1 MTDLTPDQDAVRR
14 YLCDEA
20 PDARLMTVRLSKT
33 KNDMLDHQNMP
44 LSVQKLCEEL
54 VAAACILSHML
65 KFDGEMILQI
75 KGSGPITMMVAECS
89 SEGRIRSTAQWEDVG
104 DAITF
109 EDFFGAGYLAVT
121 VDPRQGERYQ
131 GIVPLESGSI
141 SGCINHYF
149 QNSEQLDTKLW
160 LASDQST
167 VGGLLIQRI
176 PEEGGQTLQG
186 HANWET
192 LSALADTITNQELA
206 SEAGPLM
213 IYKLFHEL
221 NPRSFDPWGIEF
233 GCSCSKE
240 RSARAL
246 RALGEIELK
255 QLFAEQPSLTVD
267 CHFCGQVYQYDQADL
282 EWLLSDQPPRSD
294 TLQ

>member
-1 MTDLTPDQDAVRR
+1 MTELTADQDAVRR
-14 YLCDEA
+14 YLCDDA
-20 PDARLMTVRLSKT
+20 PDARLITVRLGKA
-33 KNDMLDHQNMP
+33 KNDMLNHQNMP
-44 LSVQKLCEEL
+44 SAVKTLCEEL

-65 KFDGEMILQI
+65 KFDGEMILQV

-89 SEGRIRSTAQWEDVG
+89 SEGHVRSTAQWSEVG
-104 DAITF
+104 DAHTF
-109 EDFFGAGYLAVT
+109 ENLVGTGYLAVT
-121 VDPRQGERYQ
+121 IDPRQGERYQ

-149 QNSEQLDTKLW
+149 ENSEQLDTALW
-160 LASDQST
+160 LASDQKT

-176 PEEGGQTLQG
+176 PEEGGKPQRA
-186 HANWET
+186 HSNWET
-192 LSALADTITNQELA
+192 LSILAKTITDQELA
-206 SEAGPLM
+206 SEAGPLL

-221 NPRSFDPWGIEF
+221 NPRGLDPWDIEF

-240 RSARAL
+240 RSSRAL
-246 RALGEIELK
+246 KALGENEVR
-255 QLFAEQPSLTVD
+255 QMFAEQPSLSVD
-267 CHFCGQVYQYDQADL
+267 CHFCGRVYQYDQADL

>member
-1 MTDLTPDQDAVRR
+1 MTDLTADQDAVRP
-14 YLCDEA
+14 YLCDLA
-20 PDARLMTVRLSKT
+20 PDARLMTVHLGKT
-33 KNDMLDHQNMP
+33 KNDMLDHQTMP
-44 LSVQKLCEEL
+44 MAVKTLCEEL
-54 VAAACILSHML
+54 VAAACLLSHML

-89 SEGRIRSTAQWEDVG
+89 SEGRIRSTAQWSDIG
-104 DAITF
+104 DASVF
-109 EDFFGAGYLAVT
+109 EDLVGTGYLAVT

-141 SGCINHYF
+141 SGCLNHYF
-149 QNSEQLDTKLW
+149 ENSEQLDTQLW
-160 LASDQST
+160 LASNQST

-176 PEEGGQTLQG
+176 PEEGGQSLQEYS
-186 HANWET
+186 NWET
-192 LSALADTITNQELA
+192 LSTLANTITDHELA
-206 SEAGPLM
+206 SDAGPLL

-221 NPRSFDPWGIEF
+221 DPRSFDPWTIEF

-246 RALGEIELK
+246 RALGKTELK
-255 QLFAEQPSLTVD
+255 QLFVEQPALTLD

>member
-1 MTDLTPDQDAVRR
+1 MTELAPDQDAVRR

-20 PDARLMTVRLSKT
+20 PDARLMTVRLNKT

-104 DAITF
+104 DASAF
-109 EDFFGAGYLAVT
+109 EDLFGTGYLAVT

-141 SGCINHYF
+141 SDCINHYF
-149 QNSEQLDTKLW
+149 KNSEQLDTKLW
-160 LASDQST
+160 LASNHST

-186 HANWET
+186 HANWKT
-192 LSALADTITNQELA
+192 LSTLADTVTDQELA

-221 NPRSFDPWGIEF
+221 NPRSFDPWDIEF

-246 RALGEIELK
+246 KALGETELK

>member
-1 MTDLTPDQDAVRR
+1 MTELAPDQDAVRR

-20 PDARLMTVRLSKT
+20 PDARLMTVRLNKT

-104 DAITF
+104 DASAF
-109 EDFFGAGYLAVT
+109 EDLFGTGYLAVT

-149 QNSEQLDTKLW
+149 KNSEQLDTKLW
-160 LASDQST
+160 LASNQST

-176 PEEGGQTLQG
+176 PEEGGQILQG

-192 LSALADTITNQELA
+192 LSTLADTITGQELA

-221 NPRSFDPWGIEF
+221 NPRSFDPWDIEF

-246 RALGEIELK
+246 RALGETELK
-255 QLFAEQPSLTVD
+255 QLFTEQPSLTVD

>member
-1 MTDLTPDQDAVRR
+1 MTDLTADQDAVRR
-14 YLCDEA
+14 YLFDLA
-20 PDARLMTVRLSKT
+20 PDVRLMTVHLGKT
-33 KNDMLDHQNMP
+33 KNDMLDHQTMP
-44 LSVQKLCEEL
+44 MAVKTLCEEL
-54 VAAACILSHML
+54 VAAACLLSHML

-89 SEGRIRSTAQWEDVG
+89 SEGRIRSTAQWSDIG
-104 DAITF
+104 DASTF
-109 EDFFGAGYLAVT
+109 GDLVGTGYLAVT

-141 SGCINHYF
+141 SGCLNHYF
-149 QNSEQLDTKLW
+149 ENSEQLDTHLW
-160 LASDQST
+160 LASNQST

-176 PEEGGQTLQG
+176 PEEGGQSLQEYS
-186 HANWET
+186 NWET
-192 LSALADTITNQELA
+192 LSTLANTITDHELA
-206 SEAGPLM
+206 SDAGPLL

-221 NPRSFDPWGIEF
+221 DPRSFDPWTIEF

-246 RALGEIELK
+246 RALGETELK
-255 QLFAEQPSLTVD
+255 QLFAEQPTLTLD

>member
-1 MTDLTPDQDAVRR
+1 MTELAPDQDAVRR

-20 PDARLMTVRLSKT
+20 PDARLMTVRLNKT

-104 DAITF
+104 DASAF
-109 EDFFGAGYLAVT
+109 EDLFGTGYLAVT

-149 QNSEQLDTKLW
+149 KNSEQLDTKLW
-160 LASDQST
+160 LASNQST

-192 LSALADTITNQELA
+192 LSTLADTVTDQELA

-213 IYKLFHEL
+213 ICKLFHEL
-221 NPRSFDPWGIEF
+221 NPRSFDPWDIEF

-246 RALGEIELK
+246 RALGETELK

-267 CHFCGQVYQYDQADL
+267 CHFSGQVYQYDQADL
-282 EWLLSDQPPRSD
+282 EWLLSDQPPRSH

>member
-192 LSALADTITNQELA
+192 LSALTDTITNQELA

-221 NPRSFDPWGIEF
+221 NPRSFDPWDIEF

-255 QLFAEQPSLTVD
+255 QLFAEHPSLTVD

>member
-1 MTDLTPDQDAVRR
+1 
-14 YLCDEA
+14 
-20 PDARLMTVRLSKT
+20 
-33 KNDMLDHQNMP
+33 MLDHQNMP
-44 LSVQKLCEEL
+44 LPVQKLCEEL

-160 LASDQST
+160 LASDQLT

-186 HANWET
+186 HSNWET

-221 NPRSFDPWGIEF
+221 NPRSFDPWDIEF
-233 GCSCSKE
+233 DCSCSKE

>member
-1 MTDLTPDQDAVRR
+1 MTELAPDQDAVRR

-20 PDARLMTVRLSKT
+20 PDARLMTVRLNKT

-104 DAITF
+104 DASAF
-109 EDFFGAGYLAVT
+109 EDLFGTGYLAVT

-149 QNSEQLDTKLW
+149 KNSEQLDTKLW
-160 LASDQST
+160 LASNHST

-186 HANWET
+186 HASWET
-192 LSALADTITNQELA
+192 LSTLADTVTDQELA

-221 NPRSFDPWGIEF
+221 NPRSFDPWDIEF

-246 RALGEIELK
+246 RALGETELK
-255 QLFAEQPSLTVD
+255 TLFADQPSLPVD
-267 CHFCGQVYQYDQADL
+267 CHFCGQVYQYEQADL

>member
-1 MTDLTPDQDAVRR
+1 MTDLTDDQDAVRR
-14 YLCDEA
+14 YLCDLV
-20 PDARLMTVRLSKT
+20 PDARLMTVHLGKT
-33 KNDMLDHQNMP
+33 KNEMLDHQTMP
-44 LSVQKLCEEL
+44 MAVKTLCEEL
-54 VAAACILSHML
+54 VAAACLLSHML
-65 KFDGEMILQI
+65 KFDGQMILQI

-89 SEGRIRSTAQWEDVG
+89 SEGHIRSTAQWAEVG
-104 DAITF
+104 NASTF
-109 EDFFGAGYLAVT
+109 EDLVGTGYLAVT

-141 SGCINHYF
+141 SGCLNRYF
-149 QNSEQLDTKLW
+149 DNSEQLDTKLW
-160 LASDQST
+160 LATNQST

-176 PEEGGQTLQG
+176 PDEGGQSLQG
-186 HANWET
+186 YSNWKT
-192 LSALADTITNQELA
+192 LSTLADTITDHELA
-206 SEAGPLM
+206 LDAGPLL

-221 NPRSFDPWGIEF
+221 DPRGFDPWTIEF
-233 GCSCSKE
+233 GCSCSRE

-246 RALGEIELK
+246 RALGETELK
-255 QLFAEQPSLTVD
+255 QLFTEQPSFTLD

>member
-1 MTDLTPDQDAVRR
+1 
-14 YLCDEA
+14 
-20 PDARLMTVRLSKT
+20 VRLNKT

-104 DAITF
+104 DASAF
-109 EDFFGAGYLAVT
+109 EDLFGTGYLAVT

-149 QNSEQLDTKLW
+149 KNSEQLDTKLW
-160 LASDQST
+160 LASNHST

-192 LSALADTITNQELA
+192 LSTLADTVTDQELA

-221 NPRSFDPWGIEF
+221 NPRSFDPWDIEF

-246 RALGEIELK
+246 RALGETELK

>member
-1 MTDLTPDQDAVRR
+1 MTDLTDDQDAVRR
-14 YLCDEA
+14 YLCDLV
-20 PDARLMTVRLSKT
+20 PDARLMTVHLGKT
-33 KNDMLDHQNMP
+33 KNEMLDHQTMP
-44 LSVQKLCEEL
+44 MAVKTLCEEL
-54 VAAACILSHML
+54 VAAACLLSHML
-65 KFDGEMILQI
+65 KFDGQMILQI

-89 SEGRIRSTAQWEDVG
+89 SEGHIRSTAQWAEVG
-104 DAITF
+104 NASTF
-109 EDFFGAGYLAVT
+109 EDLVGTGYLAVT

-141 SGCINHYF
+141 SGCLNRYF
-149 QNSEQLDTKLW
+149 ENSEQLDTKLW
-160 LASDQST
+160 LATNQST

-176 PEEGGQTLQG
+176 PDEGGQSLQG
-186 HANWET
+186 YSNWKT
-192 LSALADTITNQELA
+192 LSTLADTITDHELA
-206 SEAGPLM
+206 LDAGPLL

-221 NPRSFDPWGIEF
+221 DPRGFDPWTIEF
-233 GCSCSKE
+233 GCSCSRE

-246 RALGEIELK
+246 RALGETELK
-255 QLFAEQPSLTVD
+255 QLFTEQPSFTLD